1 MKVQDIMTHNVASVK
16 PETTTYETAKLM
28 EKYNVGCMPVCEN
41 ENLLG
46 IVTDRDIVLRTV
58 AEGEDVTKFP
68 VKNIMTKDV
77 YTVSPE
83 TSVEEATKIMST
95 KQVRRIPVVDNN
107 EKLIGMLSLGDISV
121 NRDYDFE
128 VSKALCDISMPSGP
142 KNIRKR

>member
-95 KQVRRIPVVDNN
+95 KQVR
-107 EKLIGMLSLGDISV
+107 M
-121 NRDYDFE
+121 
-128 VSKALCDISMPSGP
+128 
-142 KNIRKR
+142 KN